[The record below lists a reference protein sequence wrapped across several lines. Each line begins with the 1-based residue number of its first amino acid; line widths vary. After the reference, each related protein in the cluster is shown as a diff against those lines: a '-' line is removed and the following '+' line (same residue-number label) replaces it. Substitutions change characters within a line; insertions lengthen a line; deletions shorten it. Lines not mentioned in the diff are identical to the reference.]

1 MIKTLIV
8 DDERLARAE
17 LKRLLSVHP
26 QIDIVGEAASAGEAR
41 ELLDSLP
48 IDLVFLDIQMPEVS
62 GLELAASLNSSLQF
76 VFCTAF
82 NSFALDAFA
91 LNALDYLVKPLD
103 PARLAKT
110 LQRYRPLEQSEP
122 AVQGQAN
129 CASLADPA
137 TPKTAENF
145 LPDQHGLLLKFGE
158 LNRIVRLYE
167 INRFESIG
175 NHTAV
180 YTSFGKTYLHSSLSK
195 IESRLDPQFFFKAS
209 RADIVR
215 LDAIKQ
221 LEPGIGSGTM
231 LAILKD
237 GAEIEVSRRQMQ
249 SLKQTFGTF

>member
-26 QIDIVGEAASAGEAR
+26 NIDIVGEAASAAEAR
-41 ELLDSLP
+41 DLLDRLEV
-48 IDLVFLDIQMPEVS
+48 DLVFLDIQMPEVS
-62 GLELAASLNSSLQF
+62 GLELAASLSSSLQF

-103 PARLAKT
+103 PVRLAKT
-110 LQRYRPLEQSEP
+110 LQRYRPLELPEQNQLQLASAAPQP
-122 AVQGQAN
+122 AAI
-129 CASLADPA
+129 P
-137 TPKTAENF
+137 ENY

-167 INRFESIG
+167 ISRFESIG

-231 LAILKD
+231 LAILQD
-237 GAEIEVSRRQMQ
+237 GSEIEVSRRQMQ

>member
-1 MIKTLIV
+1 MIRTLIV

-26 QIDIVGEAASAGEAR
+26 NIQIIGEAASAAEAR
-41 ELLDSLP
+41 ELLETEEV
-48 IDLVFLDIQMPEVS
+48 DLVFLDIQMPEVS
-62 GLELAASLNSSLQF
+62 GLELAASLSSSLQF

-110 LQRYRPLEQSEP
+110 LQRYRPPIQK
-122 AVQGQAN
+122 GQTGQKGQTE
-129 CASLADPA
+129 SPQTPA
-137 TPKTAENF
+137 TAEPMPENF

-237 GAEIEVSRRQMQ
+237 GSEIEVSRRQMQ

>member
-26 QIDIVGEAASAGEAR
+26 NISIIGEAASAAEAR
-41 ELLDSLP
+41 VLLDSVEV
-48 IDLVFLDIQMPEVS
+48 DLVFLDIQMPEVS
-62 GLELAASLNSSLQF
+62 GLELAASLNSSVQF

-103 PARLAKT
+103 PSRLAKT
-110 LQRYRPLEQSEP
+110 LQRYRPLESYTP
-122 AVQGQAN
+122 NATD
-129 CASLADPA
+129 DPA
-137 TPKTAENF
+137 TTSAPAAPENF

-158 LNRIVRLYE
+158 VNRIVRLYE
-167 INRFESIG
+167 IRRFESIG

-209 RADIVR
+209 RADIIR
-215 LDAIKQ
+215 LDAIQQ

-231 LAILKD
+231 LAILQD
-237 GAEIEVSRRQMQ
+237 GSEIEVSRRQMQ

>member
-1 MIKTLIV
+1 MIRTLIV

-26 QIDIVGEAASAGEAR
+26 NIQIVGEAASAAAAR
-41 ELLDSLP
+41 EILETEAV
-48 IDLVFLDIQMPEVS
+48 DLVFLDIQMPEVS
-62 GLELAASLNSSLQF
+62 GLELAASLSNSLQF

-103 PARLAKT
+103 PARLVKT
-110 LQRYRPLEQSEP
+110 LQRYRPREETELLQT
-122 AVQGQAN
+122 
-129 CASLADPA
+129 PA
-137 TPKTAENF
+137 TAKPENF

-167 INRFESIG
+167 ISRFESIG

-180 YTSFGKTYLHSSLSK
+180 YSSFGKTYLHSSLSK

-237 GAEIEVSRRQMQ
+237 GSEIEVSRRQMQ

>member
-1 MIKTLIV
+1 MIRTLIV

-26 QIDIVGEAASAGEAR
+26 NIDIVGEAASAAEAR
-41 ELLDSLP
+41 ELLDKLEV
-48 IDLVFLDIQMPEVS
+48 DLVFLDIQMPEVS
-62 GLELAASLNSSLQF
+62 GLELAASLSSSLQF

-110 LQRYRPLEQSEP
+110 LQRYRPLELPEQNQLQQASAAIQSAAIP
-122 AVQGQAN
+122 
-129 CASLADPA
+129 
-137 TPKTAENF
+137 ENY

-158 LNRIVRLYE
+158 LNRIVRLNE
-167 INRFESIG
+167 ISRFESIG

>member
-26 QIDIVGEAASAGEAR
+26 NIEIVGEAASAAEAR
-41 ELLDSLP
+41 DILDS
-48 IDLVFLDIQMPEVS
+48 IAVDLVFLDIQMPEVS
-62 GLELAASLNSSLQF
+62 GLELAASLHSSLQF

-103 PARLAKT
+103 PVRLAKT
-110 LQRYRPLEQSEP
+110 LQRYRPQQEP
-122 AVQGQAN
+122 AQAQTESVD
-129 CASLADPA
+129 AHH
-137 TPKTAENF
+137 TTAAVVENF

-158 LNRIVRLYE
+158 VNRIVRLSE
-167 INRFESIG
+167 ISRFESIG

-180 YTSFGKTYLHSSLSK
+180 YTGFGKTYLHSSLSK

-209 RADIVR
+209 RADIIR

-231 LAILKD
+231 LAILQD
-237 GAEIEVSRRQMQ
+237 GSEIEVSRRQMQ

>member
-26 QIDIVGEAASAGEAR
+26 NIEIVGEAASAAEAR
-41 ELLDSLP
+41 ELLDSHEV
-48 IDLVFLDIQMPEVS
+48 DLVFLDIQMPEVS
-62 GLELAASLNSSLQF
+62 GLELAASLSSSLQF

-103 PARLAKT
+103 PTRLAKT
-110 LQRYRPLEQSEP
+110 LQRYRPLELAEQNQPQQSASQP
-122 AVQGQAN
+122 AVV
-129 CASLADPA
+129 L
-137 TPKTAENF
+137 ENF

-167 INRFESIG
+167 ISRFESIG

-180 YTSFGKTYLHSSLSK
+180 YSSFGKTYLHSSLSK

-237 GAEIEVSRRQMQ
+237 GSEIEVSRRQMQ

>member
-26 QIDIVGEAASAGEAR
+26 QIEIVGEAASAGEAR
-41 ELLDSLP
+41 ELLDSLDV
-48 IDLVFLDIQMPEVS
+48 DLVFLDIQMPEVS
-62 GLELAASLNSSLQF
+62 GLELAASLQSSLQF

-103 PARLAKT
+103 PARLANT
-110 LQRYRPLEQSEP
+110 LQRYRQDTSLRSSPEP
-122 AVQGQAN
+122 Q
-129 CASLADPA
+129 
-137 TPKTAENF
+137 ENF

-158 LNRIVRLYE
+158 LNRIVRLNE
-167 INRFESIG
+167 ISRFESIG

-180 YTSFGKTYLHSSLSK
+180 YSRCGKSFLHCSLSK
-195 IESRLDPQFFFKAS
+195 IESRLDPQYFFKAS

-215 LDAIKQ
+215 LDAIQQ

-231 LAILKD
+231 LAILQD
-237 GAEIEVSRRQMQ
+237 GSQIEVSRRQMQ

>member
-26 QIDIVGEAASAGEAR
+26 NIDIVGEAASATEAR
-41 ELLDSLP
+41 ELLDRLEV
-48 IDLVFLDIQMPEVS
+48 DLVFLDIQMPEVS
-62 GLELAASLNSSLQF
+62 GLELAASLSSSLQF

-103 PARLAKT
+103 PVRLAKT
-110 LQRYRPLEQSEP
+110 LQRYRPLEQAESSTP
-122 AVQGQAN
+122 GQAHSV
-129 CASLADPA
+129 AADHPA
-137 TPKTAENF
+137 TAVIAENF

-167 INRFESIG
+167 ISRFESIG

-231 LAILKD
+231 LAILQD
-237 GAEIEVSRRQMQ
+237 GSEIEVSRRQMQ

>member
-26 QIDIVGEAASAGEAR
+26 NIEIVGEAASAAEAR
-41 ELLDSLP
+41 ELLDSLDV
-48 IDLVFLDIQMPEVS
+48 DLVFLDIQMPEVS
-62 GLELAASLNSSLQF
+62 GLELAASLHSSLQF

-110 LQRYRPLEQSEP
+110 LQRYRPLALAEQNQFQQASASTQTA
-122 AVQGQAN
+122 AVQ
-129 CASLADPA
+129 
-137 TPKTAENF
+137 ENY

-158 LNRIVRLYE
+158 LNRIVRLNE
-167 INRFESIG
+167 ISRFESIG

-221 LEPGIGSGTM
+221 LEPGISSGTM

>member
-26 QIDIVGEAASAGEAR
+26 NIEIVGEAASAAEAR
-41 ELLDSLP
+41 ELLDSHEV
-48 IDLVFLDIQMPEVS
+48 DLVFLDIQMPEVS
-62 GLELAASLNSSLQF
+62 GLELAASLSSSLQF

-103 PARLAKT
+103 PTRLAKT
-110 LQRYRPLEQSEP
+110 LQRYRPLELAEQNQQQQSASQP
-122 AVQGQAN
+122 AVV
-129 CASLADPA
+129 L
-137 TPKTAENF
+137 ENF

-167 INRFESIG
+167 ISRFESIG

-180 YTSFGKTYLHSSLSK
+180 YSSFGKTYLHSSLSK

-237 GAEIEVSRRQMQ
+237 GSEIEVSRRQMQ
-249 SLKQTFGTF
+249 SLKQTFWTF

>member
-1 MIKTLIV
+1 MIRTLIV

-26 QIDIVGEAASAGEAR
+26 DIQIVGEAASAAEAR
-41 ELLDSLP
+41 ELLETEEV
-48 IDLVFLDIQMPEVS
+48 DLVFLDIQMPEVS
-62 GLELAASLNSSLQF
+62 GLELAASLSSSLQF

-110 LQRYRPLEQSEP
+110 LQRYRPLKQSEP
-122 AVQGQAN
+122 PEPVQT
-129 CASLADPA
+129 PA
-137 TPKTAENF
+137 TATPFPENF

-167 INRFESIG
+167 ISRFESIG

-180 YTSFGKTYLHSSLSK
+180 YSSFGKTYLHSSLSK

-237 GAEIEVSRRQMQ
+237 GSEIEVSRRQMQ

>member
-26 QIDIVGEAASAGEAR
+26 NIEIVGEAASAAEAR
-41 ELLDSLP
+41 ELLERQDV
-48 IDLVFLDIQMPEVS
+48 DLVFLDIQMPEVS
-62 GLELAASLNSSLQF
+62 GLELAASLHSSLQF

-110 LQRYRPLEQSEP
+110 LQRYRPLEPAEP
-122 AVQGQAN
+122 TPDQAAATPAIN
-129 CASLADPA
+129 PA
-137 TPKTAENF
+137 TSAIPENY

-167 INRFESIG
+167 ISRFESIG

-237 GAEIEVSRRQMQ
+237 GSEIEVSRRQMQ

>member
-26 QIDIVGEAASAGEAR
+26 NIEIVGEAASAAEAR
-41 ELLDSLP
+41 QLLDTLEV
-48 IDLVFLDIQMPEVS
+48 DLVFLDIQMPEVS
-62 GLELAASLNSSLQF
+62 GLELAASLSNSLQF

-110 LQRYRPLEQSEP
+110 LQRYRPSEQPEP
-122 AVQGQAN
+122 AVPGQAPS
-129 CASLADPA
+129 ASSADPETA
-137 TPKTAENF
+137 KTAENF

-167 INRFESIG
+167 ISRFESIG

>member
-1 MIKTLIV
+1 MKTLIV

-26 QIDIVGEAASAGEAR
+26 NIDIVGEAASAAEAR
-41 ELLDSLP
+41 DLLDRLEV
-48 IDLVFLDIQMPEVS
+48 DLVFLDIQMPEVS
-62 GLELAASLNSSLQF
+62 GLELAASLSSSLQF

-103 PARLAKT
+103 PVRLAKT
-110 LQRYRPLEQSEP
+110 LQRYRPLELPEQNQLQLASAAPQP
-122 AVQGQAN
+122 AAI
-129 CASLADPA
+129 P
-137 TPKTAENF
+137 ENY

-167 INRFESIG
+167 ISRFESIG

-231 LAILKD
+231 LAILQD
-237 GAEIEVSRRQMQ
+237 GSEIEVSRRQMQ

>member
-26 QIDIVGEAASAGEAR
+26 TIEIVGEAASAAEAR
-41 ELLDSLP
+41 ELLDKLDV
-48 IDLVFLDIQMPEVS
+48 DLVFLDIQMPEVS
-62 GLELAASLNSSLQF
+62 GLELAASLHSSLQF

-110 LQRYRPLEQSEP
+110 LQRYRPLELPEQNQLQQASAPTQSAAIP
-122 AVQGQAN
+122 
-129 CASLADPA
+129 
-137 TPKTAENF
+137 ENY

-158 LNRIVRLYE
+158 LNRIVRLNE
-167 INRFESIG
+167 ISRFESIG

>member
-17 LKRLLSVHP
+17 LKRLLSIHP
-26 QIDIVGEAASAGEAR
+26 NIDIVGEAASAAEAR
-41 ELLDSLP
+41 DLLDRLEV
-48 IDLVFLDIQMPEVS
+48 DLVFLDIQMPEVS
-62 GLELAASLNSSLQF
+62 GLELAASLSSSLQF

-103 PARLAKT
+103 PVRLAKT
-110 LQRYRPLEQSEP
+110 LQRYRPLDVSEQNQAPS
-122 AVQGQAN
+122 AVTSA
-129 CASLADPA
+129 AP
-137 TPKTAENF
+137 ENY

-167 INRFESIG
+167 ISRFESIG

-231 LAILKD
+231 LAILQD
-237 GAEIEVSRRQMQ
+237 GSEIEVSRRQMQ

>member
-1 MIKTLIV
+1 MIRTLIV

-26 QIDIVGEAASAGEAR
+26 NIQIVGEAASAAEAR
-41 ELLDSLP
+41 ELLETEEV
-48 IDLVFLDIQMPEVS
+48 DLVFLDIQMPEVS
-62 GLELAASLNSSLQF
+62 GLELAASLSSSLQF

-110 LQRYRPLEQSEP
+110 LQRYRPREQTGQQEP
-122 AVQGQAN
+122 VQTA
-129 CASLADPA
+129 A
-137 TPKTAENF
+137 TTTVPENF

>member
-26 QIDIVGEAASAGEAR
+26 TIEIVGEAASAAEAR
-41 ELLDSLP
+41 ELLASLDV
-48 IDLVFLDIQMPEVS
+48 DLVFLDIQMPEVS
-62 GLELAASLNSSLQF
+62 GLELAASLSSSLQF

-110 LQRYRPLEQSEP
+110 LQRYRPLELAEPNQLQQSSATNQP
-122 AVQGQAN
+122 AVVQ
-129 CASLADPA
+129 
-137 TPKTAENF
+137 ENF

-167 INRFESIG
+167 ISRFESIG

-237 GAEIEVSRRQMQ
+237 GSEIEVSRRQMQ

>member
-26 QIDIVGEAASAGEAR
+26 NIDIVGEAASAAEAR
-41 ELLDSLP
+41 ELLNSLKV
-48 IDLVFLDIQMPEVS
+48 DLVFLDIQMPEVS
-62 GLELAASLNSSLQF
+62 GLELAASLHSSLQF

-110 LQRYRPLEQSEP
+110 LQRYRPLELPEQNQLQQASAAIQSAAIP
-122 AVQGQAN
+122 
-129 CASLADPA
+129 
-137 TPKTAENF
+137 ENY

-158 LNRIVRLYE
+158 LNRIVRLNE
-167 INRFESIG
+167 ISRFESIG
-175 NHTAV
+175 NHTAI

>member
-1 MIKTLIV
+1 MIRTLIV

-26 QIDIVGEAASAGEAR
+26 NIQIIAEAASAAEAR
-41 ELLDSLP
+41 ELLETEEV
-48 IDLVFLDIQMPEVS
+48 DLVFLDIQMPEVS
-62 GLELAASLNSSLQF
+62 GLELAASLSSSLQF

-110 LQRYRPLEQSEP
+110 LQRYRPP
-122 AVQGQAN
+122 VQTGQTETPQT
-129 CASLADPA
+129 PA
-137 TPKTAENF
+137 TAEPMPENF

-167 INRFESIG
+167 ISRFESIG

-180 YTSFGKTYLHSSLSK
+180 YTNFGKTYLHSSLSK

-221 LEPGIGSGTM
+221 LEPGVGSGTM

-237 GAEIEVSRRQMQ
+237 GSEIEVSRRQMQ

>member
-1 MIKTLIV
+1 MIRTLIV

-26 QIDIVGEAASAGEAR
+26 NIEIVGEAASATQAR
-41 ELLDSLP
+41 ELLETLTV
-48 IDLVFLDIQMPEVS
+48 DLVFLDIQMPEVS
-62 GLELAASLNSSLQF
+62 GLELAASLSSSLQF

-110 LQRYRPLEQSEP
+110 LQRYRPAEVSE
-122 AVQGQAN
+122 AAQIAATAAA
-129 CASLADPA
+129 AS
-137 TPKTAENF
+137 ENF

-158 LNRIVRLYE
+158 LNRIVRLNE
-167 INRFESIG
+167 ISRFESIG
-175 NHTAV
+175 NHTAL
-180 YTSFGKTYLHSSLSK
+180 YTNFGKTYLHSSLSK

-231 LAILKD
+231 LAVLQD
-237 GAEIEVSRRQMQ
+237 GSEIEVSRRQMQ

>member
-26 QIDIVGEAASAGEAR
+26 NIEIVGEAASAAEAR
-41 ELLDSLP
+41 ELLDTLDV
-48 IDLVFLDIQMPEVS
+48 DLVFLDIQMPEVS
-62 GLELAASLNSSLQF
+62 GLELAASLHSSLQF

-110 LQRYRPLEQSEP
+110 LQRFRPLEQPEQNQPQQASP
-122 AVQGQAN
+122 ANQSAAN
-129 CASLADPA
+129 Q
-137 TPKTAENF
+137 ENY

-158 LNRIVRLYE
+158 LNRIVRLNE
-167 INRFESIG
+167 ISRFESIG
-175 NHTAV
+175 NHTAI

-195 IESRLDPQFFFKAS
+195 IESRLDPQYFFKAS

>member
-1 MIKTLIV
+1 MIRTLIV

-26 QIDIVGEAASAGEAR
+26 NIQLVGEAASAAQAR
-41 ELLDSLP
+41 ELLETEAV
-48 IDLVFLDIQMPEVS
+48 DLVFLDIQMPEVS
-62 GLELAASLNSSLQF
+62 GLELAASLSSSVQF

-110 LQRYRPLEQSEP
+110 LQRYRPTAQP
-122 AVQGQAN
+122 DTAPKAVTTAV
-129 CASLADPA
+129 
-137 TPKTAENF
+137 AENF

-158 LNRIVRLYE
+158 VNRIVRLSE
-167 INRFESIG
+167 ISRFESIG
-175 NHTAV
+175 NHTAL
-180 YTSFGKTYLHSSLSK
+180 YTRFGKTYLHSSLSK
-195 IESRLDPQFFFKAS
+195 IESWLDPQFFFKAS
-209 RADIVR
+209 RADIIR

-221 LEPGIGSGTM
+221 LEPGMGSGTM
-231 LAILKD
+231 LAILQD
-237 GAEIEVSRRQMQ
+237 GSEIEVSRRQMQ

>member
-26 QIDIVGEAASAGEAR
+26 QIEIVGEAASAAEAR
-41 ELLDSLP
+41 ELLDQLQV
-48 IDLVFLDIQMPEVS
+48 DLVFLDIQMPEVS

-103 PARLAKT
+103 PTRLAKT
-110 LQRYRPLEQSEP
+110 LQRYRHDEQASTTP
-122 AVQGQAN
+122 APQ
-129 CASLADPA
+129 
-137 TPKTAENF
+137 ENF

-158 LNRIVRLYE
+158 VNRIVRLNE
-167 INRFESIG
+167 ISRFESIG

-180 YTSFGKTYLHSSLSK
+180 YSSFGKSYLHSSLSK
-195 IESRLDPQFFFKAS
+195 IESRLDPQYFFKAS

-221 LEPGIGSGTM
+221 LEPGMASGTM
-231 LAILKD
+231 LAILQD
-237 GAEIEVSRRQMQ
+237 GSEIEVSRRQMQ

>member
-26 QIDIVGEAASAGEAR
+26 NIEIVGEAASAAEAR
-41 ELLDSLP
+41 ELLDKLDV
-48 IDLVFLDIQMPEVS
+48 DLVFLDIQMPEVS
-62 GLELAASLNSSLQF
+62 GLELAASLHSSLQF

-110 LQRYRPLEQSEP
+110 LQRYRPLDSSDQNQVPTS
-122 AVQGQAN
+122 
-129 CASLADPA
+129 A
-137 TPKTAENF
+137 TSAAPENF

-158 LNRIVRLYE
+158 LNRIVRLNE
-167 INRFESIG
+167 ISRFESIG

-221 LEPGIGSGTM
+221 LEPGIGSGSM

>member
-26 QIDIVGEAASAGEAR
+26 NIQIVGEAASAAEAR
-41 ELLDSLP
+41 ELLETEAV
-48 IDLVFLDIQMPEVS
+48 DLVFLDIQMPEVS
-62 GLELAASLNSSLQF
+62 GLELAASLSSSLQF

-110 LQRYRPLEQSEP
+110 LQRYRPQDTLAQPQSGSTGSSPE
-122 AVQGQAN
+122 
-129 CASLADPA
+129 ASVVP
-137 TPKTAENF
+137 ENF

-167 INRFESIG
+167 ISRFESIG

-215 LDAIKQ
+215 LDSIKQ

-231 LAILKD
+231 LAVLQD
-237 GAEIEVSRRQMQ
+237 GSEIEVSRRQMQ

>member
-26 QIDIVGEAASAGEAR
+26 NIQIVGEAASAAEAR
-41 ELLDSLP
+41 ELLETEAV
-48 IDLVFLDIQMPEVS
+48 DLVFLDIQMPEVS
-62 GLELAASLNSSLQF
+62 GLELAASLSSSLQF

-110 LQRYRPLEQSEP
+110 LQRYRPQDTVTQPQTGISGSSPE
-122 AVQGQAN
+122 
-129 CASLADPA
+129 ASVVP
-137 TPKTAENF
+137 ENF

-167 INRFESIG
+167 ISRFESIG

-231 LAILKD
+231 LAILQD
-237 GAEIEVSRRQMQ
+237 GSEIEVSRRQMQ

>member
-26 QIDIVGEAASAGEAR
+26 NIEIVGEAASAAEAR
-41 ELLDSLP
+41 ELLDTLDV
-48 IDLVFLDIQMPEVS
+48 DLVFLDIQMPEVS
-62 GLELAASLNSSLQF
+62 GLELAASLHSSLQF

-110 LQRYRPLEQSEP
+110 LQRFRPLEQPEQNQPQQASP
-122 AVQGQAN
+122 ANQ
-129 CASLADPA
+129 SA
-137 TPKTAENF
+137 TNQENY

-158 LNRIVRLYE
+158 LNRIVRLNE
-167 INRFESIG
+167 ISRFESIG
-175 NHTAV
+175 NHTAI

-195 IESRLDPQFFFKAS
+195 IESRLDPQYFFKAS